1 MGFFSKLFRSK
12 GAVNTE
18 IVNAVAQGAMLI
30 DVRSPEEFKSGSVK
44 GAVNI
49 PVDNITARFKIVQ
62 GKNTVVVFC
71 RSGNRSR
78 MAKSILLDLG
88 VKNVIDGGT
97 WQAVKQMLENQSG
110 DH

>member
-1 MGFFSKLFRSK
+1 MGFFSKLFGGKESSD
-12 GAVNTE
+12 NE
-18 IVNAVAQGAMLI
+18 ILNAAAKGAMLV
-30 DVRSPEEFKSGSVK
+30 DVRTPAEFKTGSVR

-49 PVDNITARFKIVQ
+49 PVDNLTGQFKQFQ

-78 MAKSILLDLG
+78 MAKSILMDLG

-97 WQAVKQMLENQSG
+97 WQAVKKILEVQL
-110 DH
+110 